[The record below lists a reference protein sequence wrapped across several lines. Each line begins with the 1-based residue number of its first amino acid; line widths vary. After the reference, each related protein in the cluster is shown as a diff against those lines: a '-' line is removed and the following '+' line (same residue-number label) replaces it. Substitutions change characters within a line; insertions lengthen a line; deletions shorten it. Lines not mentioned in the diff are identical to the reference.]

1 MDLPVPASRPA
12 RPRRIRCFRAGPVA
26 APGSAPAA
34 DLRSPT
40 ALPKVTIGLRQAQRA
55 SWTAVPGKS
64 AQGARMTRFAT
75 TRWSLI
81 LDARGDAGPARRAL
95 GEICS
100 AYRAPVLAYIR
111 RSGSAAAD
119 AEDLVQEFF
128 AQLLE
133 NRWDT
138 RADPERGRFRAFLLT
153 ALKHFLLN
161 SRAAASAGKRGG
173 DRTRVDYEQTVDVLA
188 APASQSPEQVFERT
202 WALTVIER
210 ALERL
215 RMEAERAGKSAQFA
229 RLAPFLGEAAEPADY
244 SALGLVLGLRPNT
257 VAVTVH
263 RMRVRLRELVRLE
276 LADQTDG
283 PDGVDQEMKVLR
295 AALAPARA
303 TTAVAGEHDR
313 AG

>member
-1 MDLPVPASRPA
+1 M
-12 RPRRIRCFRAGPVA
+12 
-26 APGSAPAA
+26 
-34 DLRSPT
+34 
-40 ALPKVTIGLRQAQRA
+40 PKVIVGSRQAQPA
-55 SWTAVPGKS
+55 PWAAVPGKT
-64 AQGARMTRFAT
+64 AQGARMTLFAT

-81 LDARGDAGPARRAL
+81 LDARGDPCLARRAL
-95 GEICS
+95 SEICS
-100 AYRAPVLAYIR
+100 AYRAPVLAYVR
-111 RSGSAAAD
+111 RSGSPAAD

-128 AQLLE
+128 TQLLE
-133 NRWDT
+133 SRWDT
-138 RADPERGRFRAFLLT
+138 RADPDRGRFRAFLLT

-161 SRAAASAGKRGG
+161 SQAAASAGKRGG
-173 DRTRVDYEQTVDVLA
+173 DRTRVDFDQAVDRLA
-188 APASQSPEQVFERT
+188 APASQSPEQVFERA

-215 RMEAERAGKSAQFA
+215 RTEAERAGKSAQFA

-244 SALGLVLGLRPNT
+244 SALGLALGLRPNT

-283 PDGVDQEMKVLR
+283 PDGVDQELRVLR
-295 AALAPARA
+295 AALATAGA

-313 AG
+313 AV